1 VSGFAKRSLD
11 IVGAIL
17 GLLVL
22 SPLLWL
28 IAGFVRIRLGRPIF
42 FSQMRP
48 GLDARPFTMYKFRTM
63 RNPAEA
69 HEGLAHDDQRMTPAG
84 SLLRGWSLDE
94 LPQLWNVLQGHM
106 SLVGPRPLLMEYLPH
121 YSARQRRR
129 HEVKPGLTG
138 WSQVRGRNELSWPER
153 LELDVWYVENQS
165 FGLDLSILLQTTLVV
180 VQRRGVTQPGRV
192 TMDPFNG

>member
-1 VSGFAKRSLD
+1 
-11 IVGAIL
+11 
-17 GLLVL
+17 
-22 SPLLWL
+22 
-28 IAGFVRIRLGRPIF
+28 
-42 FSQMRP
+42 
-48 GLDARPFTMYKFRTM
+48 
-63 RNPAEA
+63 
-69 HEGLAHDDQRMTPAG
+69 
-84 SLLRGWSLDE
+84 
-94 LPQLWNVLQGHM
+94 
-106 SLVGPRPLLMEYLPH
+106 MEYLPH

-180 VQRRGVTQPGRV
+180 VHRRGVTHPGRV